1 MAYDLATKKV
11 VGGDFSCGLGG
22 EDDVGSFVFPE
33 ADQNRLYSK
42 LDDVQK
48 KAGDKID
55 DVRYDVRRASSLL
68 TAAVGVLGGA
78 VAMLGISQ
86 IWRMAKTKAVA

>member
-11 VGGDFSCGLGG
+11 VGSDFSCGLGG

-33 ADQNRLYSK
+33 SDQNRLYAK
-42 LDDVQK
+42 LDDVQR
-48 KAGDKID
+48 KAGEKLD
-55 DVRYDVRRASSLL
+55 DIRYDVRRASSLL
-68 TAAVGVLGGA
+68 SAAVGALGGA

-86 IWRMAKTKAVA
+86 IWRAAKMKAT